1 MTSDKAPPSITPP
14 QRTTP
19 RGIISEESCLK
30 QGMLVCSLEFLEE
43 QNRLHA
49 PVTPS
54 HHLTAGHCV
63 QVAHESVKENERT
76 PPLTAACPAVTTI

>member
-1 MTSDKAPPSITPP
+1 
-14 QRTTP
+14 
-19 RGIISEESCLK
+19 
-30 QGMLVCSLEFLEE
+30 MLFRVPGGT
-43 QNRLHA
+43 NRLHA

-76 PPLTAACPAVTTI
+76 PPLTAACLAVTTI